1 MNSFTVTAIGN
12 VATDL
17 ALEGEGKNRRVKI
30 PLIGNDYAG
39 TDDQGNSRQIATT
52 VYFTAFGSMADTLA
66 KHVRKGDQLILSAR
80 MQANNYTS
88 NGEKVYSYNFVVEGF
103 HFGRPGRA
111 TREELAQQTA

>member
-17 ALEGEGKNRRVKI
+17 QVEGEGKNRRVKI

-39 TDDQGNSRQIATT
+39 SDAQGEPREIATT
-52 VYFTAFGSMADTLA
+52 VYFTAFGSLADTLT
-66 KHVRKGDQLILSAR
+66 KNVRKGDQLMMTAR

-103 HFGRPGRA
+103 RFGRPGRA
-111 TREELAQQTA
+111 TREELEQQKG